1 MSSPSETLA
10 ELATV
15 VSGRVIGDGDVV
27 ITDVTHDSRSAGP
40 GVLFVA
46 VRGMTRD
53 GHDFVADVLTAGC
66 PAVVVDHPV
75 DVDISQLVVA
85 DTRATL
91 GPLAAA
97 VHGNPSAR
105 LRIVGITGTNGKTSV
120 THMVDSIG
128 RAAGLTTGVIGTI
141 GIRVRDE
148 TIPSERT
155 TPEASDFQRL
165 LAGMVAK
172 GADLVACEVSS
183 HALALGRVEA
193 TRFSVGAFTNLSQ
206 DHLDFHSDMEDYFA
220 QKAKLFDHCDLSVIC
235 VDDEWGRR
243 LAAMVTGPKLTVATT
258 DAGGDRPAADIGV
271 VIHSASMRG
280 SSFDLTLPSGQTIPV
295 SLPIPGWFS
304 VANAAV
310 AAGCCLDMV
319 GADAVRVGLGSVPQ
333 IPGRFELVSGDDAV
347 SVVVDYSHTPAA
359 VEAAIATARPLT
371 PGRIIA
377 VLGAGGD
384 RDTAKRPLM
393 GAAASRADL
402 VVVTS
407 DNPRSEPPAVIM
419 EAVTAGVTAPCEA
432 FVDRRQAIGHAI
444 GVARPGDTVLIM
456 GKGHEPYQEI
466 EGVRHP
472 FDDRV
477 VAREALAGI
486 RDEAL

>member
-10 ELATV
+10 DLATV
-15 VSGRVIGDGDVV
+15 VSGRVIGDDGVV
-27 ITDVTHDSRSAGP
+27 IGDVTHDSRAARP

-46 VRGMTRD
+46 VRGLTRD
-53 GHDFVADVLTAGC
+53 GHDFIGDVAGAGC
-66 PAVVVDHPV
+66 LAAVVDHPV
-75 DVDISQLVVA
+75 DVDIAQLVVP
-85 DTRATL
+85 DTRAAL

-97 VHGNPSAR
+97 VHGNPSSR
-105 LRIVGITGTNGKTSV
+105 LRMVGITGTNGKTSV
-120 THMVDSIG
+120 THMVESIG

-141 GIRVRDE
+141 GVRVGDE

-165 LAGMVAK
+165 LAGMADR

-183 HALALGRVEA
+183 HALALGRVDA
-193 TRFSVGAFTNLSQ
+193 TRFAVGAFTNLSQ
-206 DHLDFHSDMEDYFA
+206 DHLDFHADMEDYFT
-220 QKAKLFDHCDLSVIC
+220 QKAKLFDRCDLAVIC
-235 VDDEWGRR
+235 TDDEWGRR
-243 LAAMVTGPKLTVATT
+243 LADMVTGPKLTVATT
-258 DAGGDRPAADIGV
+258 GADAALRADISV
-271 VIHSASMRG
+271 VTHSASMRG
-280 SSFDLTLPSGQTIPV
+280 SRFDLVLTSGQTIPV

-304 VANAAV
+304 IANAAV
-310 AAGCCLDMV
+310 AAACCLDML
-319 GADAVRVGLGSVPQ
+319 GADAVRIGLGSVPP
-333 IPGRFELVSGDDAV
+333 IPGRFELVSGEDAV
-347 SVVVDYSHTPAA
+347 AVVVDYSHTPAA

-393 GAAASRADL
+393 GAAASSADL

-419 EAVTAGVTAPCEA
+419 DAVTSGVTAPCESL
-432 FVDRRQAIGHAI
+432 VDRRQAIRRAI
-444 GVARPGDTVLIM
+444 GIAEPGDTVLIM
-456 GKGHEPYQEI
+456 GKGHEAYQEI
-466 EGVRHP
+466 AGVRHP

-477 VAREALAGI
+477 VARETLADI
-486 RDEAL
+486 RDGAR